1 MPFGRGNRSPREPQ
15 AAASEGSRPSRDAS
29 TGQAIRADR
38 DALFADPTLHGRT
51 FCRAYANRADA
62 WLATLLGPES
72 DVALVAVGGYGR
84 AELAPGS
91 DLDVLLLHS
100 GRPRSDTGVR
110 ELAERIWYP
119 LWDAGLKLGHSVRTV
134 KEALSLAA
142 GDLDTATALLDVR
155 LIAGDSTLCDDLAR
169 RAEAQWQSRSDR
181 WLPVVGAAVAE
192 RHQRAGEVAFLL
204 EPDLKEGRGGL
215 RDVHAQHWAE
225 AARRILLEG
234 DEASMSGAYGML
246 LDVRVALH
254 RRTGKASDRLLLQEQ
269 DGVASDLGFS
279 DADALMAE
287 VAAAA
292 RTIAWTSDETW
303 DRILSSVKG
312 PRGRSTP
319 GDRHV
324 GSGIVI
330 RDGVV
335 ELTAEAEPLTDPTL
349 VLRAAA
355 AAAEAG
361 LRLSRRAIDR
371 LAVEATPLGEA
382 WPEEARLAFV
392 RLLGAGHAAIPVIE
406 TLDQRGLMTRT
417 LPEWEAVRNRPQR
430 NAYHRFTV
438 DRHLCEA
445 AAEAA
450 RLTSRVRRP
459 DLLLVGAFLHDLGKG
474 YPGDHS
480 EAGVELVDKI
490 GPRMGFPPDDIAIL
504 KALVRHHLLLAE
516 TATRRDLADEATI
529 LSVATAVGN
538 QTTLELLA
546 ALTEA
551 DSLATGTAAWG
562 SWKAGLISELV
573 DKTAPVL
580 AGQRART
587 APEPPPDGT
596 VELIARARLADAL
609 VLDGEGPLVTVVA
622 PDRPGLFWRVAGTLA
637 LHGLDVVSARAWSS
651 ADGFAVERFRVQSVF
666 GRAADWGAVE
676 SDLNRVLAGRLS
688 LEARLAD
695 RARDYASSHRPP
707 SAAPPRVEVSIDN
720 DASDTATVV
729 EVRAPDRIGTLYRIT
744 KALSELELDVRL
756 AKVTSL
762 GHEVVNAFY
771 VVDRDGTKI
780 DDEEHLLEIQR
791 GIAVHLG

>member
-1 MPFGRGNRSPREPQ
+1 VT
-15 AAASEGSRPSRDAS
+15 
-29 TGQAIRADR
+29 TGALAGKAIKADR
-38 DALFADPTLHGRT
+38 DALFADPALHGRT
-51 FCRAYANRADA
+51 FCRAYANRVDA
-62 WLATLLGPES
+62 WLTTLLGAEA

-91 DLDVLLLHS
+91 DLDVLLLHK
-100 GRPRSDTGVR
+100 GRPAKGGTDVR

-119 LWDAGLKLGHSVRTV
+119 LWDAGLKLGHAVRTV
-134 KEALSLAA
+134 KEALQLASN
-142 GDLDTATALLDVR
+142 DLDTATALLDVR
-155 LIAGDSTLCDDLAR
+155 LVAGDSTLSDELAR
-169 RAEAQWQSRSDR
+169 KAEAQWQSRSDR
-181 WLPVVGAAVAE
+181 WLPVVGQAVAD
-192 RHQRAGEVAFLL
+192 RHERAGEVAFLL

-234 DEASMSGAYGML
+234 DEAALAAAYGTL

-269 DGVASDLGFS
+269 DGIAADLGYS

-312 PRGRSTP
+312 PRGRSAP
-319 GDRHV
+319 ADRHV
-324 GSGIVI
+324 GPGIVI
-330 RDGVV
+330 RDKLV
-335 ELTAEAEPLTDPTL
+335 ELTADADPASDPTL

-361 LRLSRRAIDR
+361 LRLSRPAVDR
-371 LAVEATPLGEA
+371 LAAEATPLA
-382 WPEEARLAFV
+382 DPWPEEARLAFV
-392 RLLGAGHAAIPVIE
+392 RLLGAGQAAIPVIE

-417 LPEWEAVRNRPQR
+417 LPEWEHVRNRPQR

-450 RLTSRVRRP
+450 RLASRVRRP
-459 DLLLVGAFLHDLGKG
+459 DLLLVGALLHDIGKG
-474 YPGDHS
+474 HPGDHS
-480 EAGVELVDKI
+480 EAGVNLVDKI
-490 GPRMGFPPDDIAIL
+490 GPRMGFPPDDVATI

-516 TATRRDLADEATI
+516 TATRRDLTDESTI
-529 LSVATAVGN
+529 SAVAAAVGN
-538 QTTLELLA
+538 QTTLELLG

-551 DSLATGTAAWG
+551 DSLATGPAAWG
-562 SWKAGLISELV
+562 TWKAGLIAELV
-573 DKTAPVL
+573 ERTIPVL
-580 AGQRART
+580 AGQRPRT

-596 VELIARARLADAL
+596 VELIARAGLAGAL
-609 VLDGEGPLVTVVA
+609 VLDGEGPLVTIVA

-651 ADGFAVERFRVQSVF
+651 ADGFAIERFRVQSLF
-666 GRAADWGAVE
+666 GRAPDWPAVE
-676 SDLNRVLAGRLS
+676 ADLNRVLAGKLS

-695 RARDYASSHRPP
+695 RARAYANSPRPP
-707 SAAPPRVEVSIDN
+707 SAAPARVEVAVDN
-720 DASDTATVV
+720 EASDSATVI

-744 KALSELELDVRL
+744 KALAELELDVRL
-756 AKVTSL
+756 AKVSSL
-762 GHEVVNAFY
+762 GHEVVDAFY
-771 VVDRDGTKI
+771 VVDQTGAKLT
-780 DDEEHLLEIQR
+780 DEDHLREIQR
-791 GIAVHLG
+791 GIAVHLQ

>member
-1 MPFGRGNRSPREPQ
+1 MLCED
-15 AAASEGSRPSRDAS
+15 SRPVTDGALA
-29 TGQAIRADR
+29 GKAIRADR
-38 DALFADPTLHGRT
+38 DALFADPALRGRD

-62 WLATLLGPES
+62 WLTTLLGREP

-91 DLDVLLLHS
+91 DLDVVLLHK
-100 GRPRSDTGVR
+100 GRPGRGGTDVR
-110 ELAERIWYP
+110 QLAERIWYP
-119 LWDAGLKLGHSVRTV
+119 LWDAGLKLGHGVRTV
-134 KEALSLAA
+134 KEALALAA
-142 GDLDTATALLDVR
+142 TDVDTATSLLDVR
-155 LIAGDSTLCDDLAR
+155 LVAGDPALSDELAR

-181 WLPVVGAAVAE
+181 WLALVGAAVAQ
-192 RHQRAGEVAFLL
+192 RHERAGEVAFLL

-234 DEASMSGAYGML
+234 DEAALASAYGTL

-269 DGVASDLGFS
+269 DGVAADLGYA

-312 PRGRSTP
+312 PRGRSGP
-319 GDRHV
+319 ADRHV
-324 GSGIVI
+324 GPGLVV

-335 ELTAEAEPLTDPTL
+335 ELTADADPLTDPTL

-361 LRLSRRAIDR
+361 LRLSRPAVDR
-371 LAVEATPLGEA
+371 LAVEAAPLGDP

-392 RLLGAGHAAIPVIE
+392 RLLGAGHAAIAVIE

-417 LPEWEAVRNRPQR
+417 LPEWEAVRNLPQR

-450 RLTSRVRRP
+450 RLAGRVRRP
-459 DLLLVGAFLHDLGKG
+459 DLLLVGAFLHDIGKG

-480 EAGVELVDKI
+480 EGGVSLVEKI
-490 GPRMGFPPDDIAIL
+490 GPRMGFPSGDVAIL

-529 LSVATAVGN
+529 SAVAAAVGDPV
-538 QTTLELLA
+538 TLELLA

-551 DSLATGTAAWG
+551 DSLATGPAAWG
-562 SWKAGLISELV
+562 TWKAGLVTELV
-573 DKTAPVL
+573 ERTAPVL
-580 AGQRART
+580 AGQRPAA

-596 VELIARARLADAL
+596 VELIARAREAGAL
-609 VLDGEGPLVTVVA
+609 VLDGDGPLVTVVA

-651 ADGFAVERFRVQSVF
+651 EDGYAVERFRVQSVF
-666 GRAADWGAVE
+666 GRTPDWPAVE

-695 RARDYASSHRPP
+695 RARTYASRPRPP
-707 SAAPPRVEVSIDN
+707 SAAPARVEVSVDN
-720 DASDTATVV
+720 EASDSATVI

-744 KALSELELDVRL
+744 KALAELELDVRL
-756 AKVTSL
+756 AKVASL
-762 GHEVVNAFY
+762 GHAVVDAFY
-771 VVDRDGTKI
+771 VVDRDGAKLT
-780 DDEEHLLEIQR
+780 DEDHLGEIQR
-791 GIAVHLG
+791 GIAVHLQ

>member
-1 MPFGRGNRSPREPQ
+1 MTD
-15 AAASEGSRPSRDAS
+15 AALAGK
-29 TGQAIRADR
+29 AIRADR
-38 DALFADPTLHGRT
+38 DALFADPSLRGRA

-62 WLATLLGPES
+62 WLTTLLGPES

-91 DLDVLLLHS
+91 DLDVVLLHK
-100 GRPRSDTGVR
+100 GRKDVR

-119 LWDAGLKLGHSVRTV
+119 LWDAGLKLGHGVRTV
-134 KEALSLAA
+134 KEALALAA
-142 GDLDTATALLDVR
+142 TDVDTATSLLDVR
-155 LIAGDSTLCDDLAR
+155 LVGGDSGLSDELAR
-169 RAEAQWQSRSDR
+169 RAETQWQSRSDR
-181 WLPVVGAAVAE
+181 WLPVVGQAVAE
-192 RHQRAGEVAFLL
+192 RHERAGEVAFLL

-234 DEASMSGAYGML
+234 DEAALAAAYGTL

-269 DGVASDLGFS
+269 DGIAADLGYA
-279 DADALMAE
+279 DADVLMAE

-312 PRGRSTP
+312 PRGRSAAA
-319 GDRHV
+319 DRHV
-324 GSGIVI
+324 GPGLVV

-335 ELTAEAEPLTDPTL
+335 ELTADADPLSDPTL

-355 AAAEAG
+355 AAAEVG
-361 LRLSRRAIDR
+361 LRLSRPAIDR
-371 LAVEATPLGEA
+371 LAVEAAALGDP
-382 WPEEARLAFV
+382 WPEEAKLAFV

-459 DLLLVGAFLHDLGKG
+459 DLLLVGAFLHDIGKG

-480 EAGVELVDKI
+480 EGGVDLVDKI
-490 GPRMGFPPDDIAIL
+490 GPRMGFPPDDVAVL
-504 KALVRHHLLLAE
+504 KGLVRHHLLLAE
-516 TATRRDLADEATI
+516 TATRRDLSDEATI
-529 LSVATAVGN
+529 SAVAAAVGD

-551 DSLATGTAAWG
+551 DSLATGPAAWG
-562 SWKAGLISELV
+562 TWKAGLVTELV
-573 DKTAPVL
+573 ERTAPVL
-580 AGQRART
+580 AGQRPAA

-596 VELIARARLADAL
+596 VELIARAREGQPGAL
-609 VLDGEGPLVTVVA
+609 VLDGDGPLVTVVA

-651 ADGFAVERFRVQSVF
+651 ADGYAVERFRVQSVF
-666 GRAADWGAVE
+666 GRTPDWPAVE

-688 LEARLAD
+688 LEARLTD
-695 RARDYASSHRPP
+695 RARAYASRPRPP
-707 SAAPPRVEVSIDN
+707 SAAPARVEVSIDN
-720 DASDTATVV
+720 EASDSATVI

-744 KALSELELDVRL
+744 KALAELELDVRL
-756 AKVTSL
+756 AKVASL
-762 GHEVVNAFY
+762 GHEVVDAFY
-771 VVDRDGTKI
+771 VVDQSGAKLT
-780 DDEEHLLEIQR
+780 DEDHLREIQR
-791 GIAVHLG
+791 GIAVHLQ

>member
-1 MPFGRGNRSPREPQ
+1 
-15 AAASEGSRPSRDAS
+15 
-29 TGQAIRADR
+29 
-38 DALFADPTLHGRT
+38 
-51 FCRAYANRADA
+51 
-62 WLATLLGPES
+62 
-72 DVALVAVGGYGR
+72 
-84 AELAPGS
+84 
-91 DLDVLLLHS
+91 
-100 GRPRSDTGVR
+100 VR
-110 ELAERIWYP
+110 ELAEKIWYP
-119 LWDAGLKLGHSVRTV
+119 LWDAGLKLGHAVRTV
-134 KEALSLAA
+134 KEALQLAA
-142 GDLDTATALLDVR
+142 NDLDTATALLDVR
-155 LIAGDSTLCDDLAR
+155 LVAGDSALSDELAR
-169 RAEAQWQSRSDR
+169 KAEGQWQSRSDR
-181 WLPVVGAAVAE
+181 WLPVVGQAVAD
-192 RHQRAGEVAFLL
+192 RHERAGEVAFLL

-234 DEASMSGAYGML
+234 DEAAMASAYETL

-269 DGVASDLGFS
+269 DGIAADLGHS

-312 PRGRSTP
+312 PRGRSAP
-319 GDRHV
+319 ADRHV
-324 GSGIVI
+324 GPGVVI
-330 RDGVV
+330 RDKLV
-335 ELTAEAEPLTDPTL
+335 ELTADADPLADPTL

-361 LRLSRRAIDR
+361 LRLSRPTVDR
-371 LAVEATPLGEA
+371 LAAEATPLGDP
-382 WPEEARLAFV
+382 WPEEARLALV
-392 RLLGAGHAAIPVIE
+392 RLLGAGMAAIPVIE

-450 RLTSRVRRP
+450 RLASRVRRP
-459 DLLLVGAFLHDLGKG
+459 DLLLVGALLHDIGKG

-480 EAGVELVDKI
+480 ESGVNLVDKI
-490 GPRMGFPPDDIAIL
+490 GPRMGFPPDDVTTI

-516 TATRRDLADEATI
+516 TATRRDLSDEATI
-529 LSVATAVGN
+529 SAVAAAVGN
-538 QTTLELLA
+538 HTTLELLA

-551 DSLATGTAAWG
+551 DSLATGPAAWG
-562 SWKAGLISELV
+562 TWKAGLIAELV
-573 DKTAPVL
+573 ERTAPVL
-580 AGQRART
+580 AGQRPPS

-596 VELIARARLADAL
+596 VDLIARARLAEAL
-609 VLDGEGPLVTVVA
+609 VLDGEGPLVTLVA

-666 GRAADWGAVE
+666 GRAPDWPAVE
-676 SDLNRVLAGRLS
+676 SDLNRVLAGKLS

-695 RARDYASSHRPP
+695 RARAYANSPRPP
-707 SAAPPRVEVSIDN
+707 SAAPARVQVSVDN
-720 DASDTATVV
+720 EASDSATVI

-744 KALSELELDVRL
+744 KALAELELDVRL

-762 GHEVVNAFY
+762 GHEVVDAFY
-771 VVDRDGTKI
+771 VVDQSGAKLT
-780 DDEEHLLEIQR
+780 DDEHLREIQR
-791 GIAVHLG
+791 GIAVHLSA

>member
-1 MPFGRGNRSPREPQ
+1 MPC
-15 AAASEGSRPSRDAS
+15 SETL

-38 DALFADPTLHGRT
+38 DALFGDQSLHGRA

-62 WLATLLGPES
+62 WLTTLLGAET

-91 DLDVLLLHS
+91 DLDVILLHR
-100 GRPRSDTGVR
+100 GRPRSDAEVR
-110 ELAERIWYP
+110 ALAERIWYP
-119 LWDAGLKLGHSVRTV
+119 LWDAGLKLGHGVRTV
-134 KEALSLAA
+134 KEALALAA
-142 GDLDTATALLDVR
+142 TDLDTATSLLDVR
-155 LIAGDSTLCDDLAR
+155 LIAGDSGLSDDLAR

-181 WLPVVGAAVAE
+181 WLPVVGEAVAD
-192 RHQRAGEVAFLL
+192 RHERAGEVAFLL

-225 AARRILLEG
+225 AARRILLQG
-234 DEASMSGAYGML
+234 DEASLAAAYDTL

-254 RRTGKASDRLLLQEQ
+254 RRTGKPSDRLLLQEQ
-269 DGVASDLGFS
+269 DGIATDLGYA
-279 DADALMAE
+279 DADALMAD

-292 RTIAWTSDETW
+292 RTIAWTSDEPW
-303 DRILSSVKG
+303 DRIRPPVKG
-312 PRGRSTP
+312 PRGRP
-319 GDRHV
+319 APADRPV
-324 GSGIVI
+324 GPGIVI

-335 ELTAEAEPLTDPTL
+335 ELTAEADPISDPTV

-361 LRLSRRAIDR
+361 LRISRQAADR
-371 LAVEATPLGEA
+371 LAVEAAPLGDP
-382 WPEEARLAFV
+382 WPEEAPLAFV
-392 RLLGAGHAAIPVIE
+392 RLPGAGPAAIPVIE
-406 TLDQRGLMTRT
+406 TLDQRGLMTRM
-417 LPEWEAVRNRPQR
+417 LPEWEPVRNRPQR
-430 NAYHRFTV
+430 NAYHRFPV

-459 DLLLVGAFLHDLGKG
+459 DLLLVGALLHDIGKG

-480 EAGVELVDKI
+480 EAGVNLVDKI
-490 GPRMGFPPDDIAIL
+490 APRIGFGPDDVSIL
-504 KALVRHHLLLAE
+504 KSLVRHHLLLAE

-529 LSVATAVGN
+529 LSVAAAVGN

-551 DSLATGTAAWG
+551 DSLATGPAAWG
-562 SWKAGLISELV
+562 TWKAGLIAELV
-573 DKTAPVL
+573 DRTGPVL

-596 VELIARARLADAL
+596 VELITRARLAGAL

-651 ADGFAVERFRVQSVF
+651 ADGFAIERFRVQSVF
-666 GRAADWGAVE
+666 GRAPDWAAVE

-695 RARDYASSHRPP
+695 RARDYASSPRPA
-707 SAAPPRVEVSIDN
+707 SAAPARVEVSVDN
-720 DASDTATVV
+720 DASDSATVI

-744 KALSELELDVRL
+744 KALAELELDVRL

-762 GHEVVNAFY
+762 GHEVVDAFY
-771 VVDRDGTKI
+771 VVDRDAAKLI
-780 DDEEHLLEIQR
+780 DEDHLREIQR
-791 GIAVHLG
+791 GIAVHLAGT

>member
-1 MPFGRGNRSPREPQ
+1 MAFGRANRPPDPV
-15 AAASEGSRPSRDAS
+15 AAPGL
-29 TGQAIRADR
+29 TGKAIRADR
-38 DALFADPTLHGRT
+38 DALFADGALRGRA
-51 FCRAYANRADA
+51 FCRAYSNRADA
-62 WLATLLGPES
+62 WLTTLLDGEN

-91 DLDVLLLHS
+91 DLDVVLLHR
-100 GRPRSDTGVR
+100 GRKDVR
-110 ELAERIWYP
+110 ELAEQIWYP
-119 LWDAGLKLGHSVRTV
+119 LWDAGLKLGHGVRTV
-134 KEALSLAA
+134 KEALALAA
-142 GDLDTATALLDVR
+142 TDLDTATSVLDVR
-155 LIAGDSTLCDDLAR
+155 LIAGDSSLGEDLAR

-181 WLPVVGAAVAE
+181 WLPIVGAAVAE
-192 RHQRAGEVAFLL
+192 RHERAGEVAFLL

-234 DEASMSGAYGML
+234 DEAALATAYDTL

-269 DGVASDLGFS
+269 DGIAADLGYS

-312 PRGRSTP
+312 PRGRSAP
-319 GDRHV
+319 VDRHV
-324 GSGIVI
+324 GPGLVI

-335 ELTAEAEPLTDPTL
+335 ELTADADPLTDPTL
-349 VLRAAA
+349 ALRAGAAA
-355 AAAEAG
+355 ADAG
-361 LRLSRRAIDR
+361 LRISRAAVDR
-371 LAVEATPLGEA
+371 LAVEAAPLGDP

-392 RLLGAGHAAIPVIE
+392 RLLGAGAAAIPVIE

-417 LPEWEAVRNRPQR
+417 IPEWEAVRNRPQR

-450 RLTSRVRRP
+450 RLAGRVRRP

-480 EAGVELVDKI
+480 EAGVKLVQDV
-490 GPRMGFPPDDIAIL
+490 GARMGFAPDDISIL
-504 KALVRHHLLLAE
+504 KTLVRHHLLLAE

-529 LSVATAVGN
+529 SAVAAAVGN

-551 DSLATGTAAWG
+551 DSLATGPAAWG
-562 SWKAGLISELV
+562 SWKAGLIVELV
-573 DKTAPVL
+573 ERTAPVL
-580 AGQRART
+580 AGQRPRT

-596 VELIARARLADAL
+596 VELIARARLAEGL
-609 VLDGEGPLVTVVA
+609 VLDGEGPLATIVA
-622 PDRPGLFWRVAGTLA
+622 PDRPGLFWRV
-637 LHGLDVVSARAWSS
+637 
-651 ADGFAVERFRVQSVF
+651 FRVQSVF
-666 GRAADWGAVE
+666 GRTPDGAAVE
-676 SDLNRVLAGRLS
+676 SDLNRVLAGRLP

-695 RARDYASSHRPP
+695 RARDYASSPRPP
-707 SAAPPRVEVSIDN
+707 SAAPPRVEVSVDN
-720 DASDTATVV
+720 DASDSATVI

-744 KALSELELDVRL
+744 KALAELELDVRL

-762 GHEVVNAFY
+762 GHEVVDAFY
-771 VVDRDGTKI
+771 VVDQTGAKLT
-780 DDEEHLLEIQR
+780 DDDHLREIQR
-791 GIAVHLG
+791 GIAVHLSGT

>member
-1 MPFGRGNRSPREPQ
+1 MAFGRGNQPGDPV
-15 AAASEGSRPSRDAS
+15 AAPTGAPSGALAAK
-29 TGQAIRADR
+29 AIRADR
-38 DALFADPTLHGRT
+38 DALFADSSLRGTS
-51 FCRAYANRADA
+51 FCRAYSNRADA
-62 WLATLLGPES
+62 WLTTLLGSES

-91 DLDVLLLHS
+91 DLDVVLLHK
-100 GRPRSDTGVR
+100 GRKDVR

-119 LWDAGLKLGHSVRTV
+119 LWDAGLKLGHGVRTV
-134 KEALSLAA
+134 KEALALAA
-142 GDLDTATALLDVR
+142 TDLDTATSFLDVR
-155 LIAGDSTLCDDLAR
+155 LVAGDSSLGDDLAR
-169 RAEAQWQSRSDR
+169 RALAQWQSRSDR
-181 WLPVVGAAVAE
+181 WLSVVGQAVAE
-192 RHQRAGEVAFLL
+192 RHEGAGEVAFLL

-234 DEASMSGAYGML
+234 DEAAMATAYETL
-246 LDVRVALH
+246 LAVRVALH
-254 RRTGKASDRLLLQEQ
+254 RRTGKASNRLLLQEQ
-269 DGVASDLGFS
+269 DGIAADLGYA

-312 PRGRSTP
+312 PRGRTAP
-319 GDRHV
+319 ADRHV
-324 GSGIVI
+324 GPGIVI
-330 RDGVV
+330 RDDIV
-335 ELTAEAEPLTDPTL
+335 ELTAEADPLSDPTL

-361 LRLSRRAIDR
+361 LRLSRAAIDR
-371 LAVEATPLGEA
+371 LAAEAAPLGDP

-392 RLLGAGHAAIPVIE
+392 RLLGAGAAAIPVIE

-459 DLLLVGAFLHDLGKG
+459 DLLLVGAFLHDIGKG
-474 YPGDHS
+474 HPGDHS
-480 EAGVELVDKI
+480 EAGVNLVDKI
-490 GPRMGFPPDDIAIL
+490 GPRIGFLPDDISIL
-504 KALVRHHLLLAE
+504 KTLVRHHLLLAE

-529 LSVATAVGN
+529 STVVAAVGN
-538 QTTLELLA
+538 QTTLEILA

-551 DSLATGTAAWG
+551 DSLATGPAAWG
-562 SWKAGLISELV
+562 SWKAGLIAELV
-573 DKTAPVL
+573 ERTAPVL
-580 AGQRART
+580 AGQRARS

-596 VELIARARLADAL
+596 VELIARAKLAEAL

-651 ADGFAVERFRVQSVF
+651 ADGFAIERFRVQSVF
-666 GRAADWGAVE
+666 GRTPDWSLVE

-695 RARDYASSHRPP
+695 RARDYASSPRPP
-707 SAAPPRVEVSIDN
+707 SAAPARLEVSVDN
-720 DASDTATVV
+720 DASDSATVI

-744 KALSELELDVRL
+744 KALAELELDVRL

-762 GHEVVNAFY
+762 GHEVVDAFY
-771 VVDRDGTKI
+771 VVDHSGGKLT
-780 DDEEHLLEIQR
+780 DEDHLREIQR
-791 GIAVHLG
+791 GIAVHLA